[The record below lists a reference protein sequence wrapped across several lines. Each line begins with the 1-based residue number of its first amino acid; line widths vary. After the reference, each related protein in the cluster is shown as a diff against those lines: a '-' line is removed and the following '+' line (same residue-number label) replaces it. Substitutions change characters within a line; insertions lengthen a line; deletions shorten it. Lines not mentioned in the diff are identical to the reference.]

1 MTILNGIDVD
11 QLVAFVSQ
19 VELDP
24 TRADRDPV
32 VVARWVGSD
41 ESEVTMADG
50 GPAVRMGGSDA
61 PSAMRMLLMS
71 MAACDVDLIANRASL
86 LGVEIDD
93 LSVEA
98 RGHFNVQR
106 YLGLESPSG
115 PGYERVSY
123 TVRLR
128 TRNATPEQLAM
139 LRQACADASP
149 VGDTLQR
156 NVVVDFEFE
165 AS

>member
-1 MTILNGIDVD
+1 MTELNGIDVD
-11 QLVAFVSQ
+11 QLREFVSQ
-19 VELDP
+19 VARDP
-24 TRADRDPV
+24 ARADRDPV
-32 VVARWVGSD
+32 VIARWVGSN

-50 GPAVRMGGSDA
+50 GTAVRMGGSDT

-86 LGVEIDD
+86 MGVEIDD
-93 LSVEA
+93 LLVEA

-106 YLGLESPSG
+106 YLGLESSGG

-123 TVRLR
+123 TVRLK
-128 TRNATPEQLAM
+128 TRNATPEQLVA

-156 NVVVDFEFE
+156 NVAVDFEFE

>member
-1 MTILNGIDVD
+1 
-11 QLVAFVSQ
+11 
-19 VELDP
+19 
-24 TRADRDPV
+24 
-32 VVARWVGSD
+32 
-41 ESEVTMADG
+41 
-50 GPAVRMGGSDA
+50 
-61 PSAMRMLLMS
+61 

-86 LGVEIDD
+86 MGLEIDD

-98 RGHFNVQR
+98 RGHYNVQR
-106 YLGLESPSG
+106 YLGLASPAG

-123 TVRLR
+123 TVRLKA
-128 TRNATPEQLAM
+128 RNATPEQLAE

-156 NVVVDFEFE
+156 NVPVDFEFE

>member
-1 MTILNGIDVD
+1 MAELNGIDVG
-11 QLVAFVSQ
+11 QLREYVSQ
-19 VELDP
+19 VAHDP
-24 TRADRDPV
+24 ARADRDPV

-50 GPAVRMGGSDA
+50 GPPVRIGGSDA

-123 TVRLR
+123 IVRLQ
-128 TRNATPEQLAM
+128 TRNATPEQLSL

>member
-1 MTILNGIDVD
+1 MTELNGIDVD
-11 QLVAFVSQ
+11 QLRDYVSQ
-19 VELDP
+19 VARDP
-24 TRADRDPV
+24 ARADRDPV
-32 VVARWVGSD
+32 VIARWVGND

-50 GPAVRMGGSDA
+50 GTTVRMGGSTG

-86 LGVEIDD
+86 MGVEIDD

-106 YLGLESPSG
+106 YLGLDSPSG

-123 TVRLR
+123 TVRLK
-128 TRNATPEQLAM
+128 TRNATPEQLIA

-156 NVVVDFEFE
+156 KVAVDFEFE

>member
-1 MTILNGIDVD
+1 MDELNGIDVGE
-11 QLVAFVSQ
+11 LREYVSQ
-19 VELDP
+19 VARDP
-24 TRADRDPV
+24 ARADRNPV

-41 ESEVTMADG
+41 ESEVTTAEG
-50 GPAVRMGGSDA
+50 GPAVRIGGNEA

-86 LGVEIDD
+86 MGVEIED

-106 YLGLESPSG
+106 YLGLEAAHG

-123 TVRLR
+123 TVRLK
-128 TRNATPEQLAM
+128 TRNATPEQLAE
-139 LRQACADASP
+139 LKRACEEASP

-156 NVVVDFEFE
+156 NVVLDVEFDGG
-165 AS
+165 

>member
-128 TRNATPEQLAM
+128 TRNATPEHLAM